1 MGLVSTFAFVVIFAR
16 IRDANFIERWVP
28 RDVPGAVLAIPL
40 FTGAAI
46 GWSFFGL
53 LLGSFYEVGGFA
65 TKPGFAGA
73 PSGAFALLVL
83 AFAWMPLVPLL
94 VFARRYWPLWSGLA
108 LSFTAAFGW
117 LMPLLAER

>member
-1 MGLVSTFAFVVIFAR
+1 MTTFAFILLLTR
-16 IRDANFIERWVP
+16 TRDTTIIERWVP

-46 GWSFFGL
+46 GWSFLGL

-73 PSGAFALLVL
+73 PSGAFALLIL
-83 AFAWMPLVPLL
+83 AFAWLPLVPLL
-94 VFARRYWPLWSGLA
+94 VFARRFWPLWSGLA
-108 LSFTAAFGW
+108 FSFIAAFGW